1 MMQDALYY
9 HEPERR
15 SFDATVTGCTAR
27 TDGLFAVTL
36 SDTAFYPEGGGQPGD
51 TGTLDGV
58 RVTDTR
64 LKEDAIVHLCEAAL
78 PVGQTVHG
86 ELDWDRRFRHM
97 QCHTGEHIFSGIA
110 HALYGCN
117 NVGFHLSRDCVTIDL
132 DRALTPEQLAE
143 VERQTNEAVFADVP
157 TVISYPDADTLR
169 TLDYRSKKELT
180 GVVRIVEA
188 GGRDVCACCGLHVA
202 RSGMVGCVKVGTQTP
217 HRGGIRLTLLIG
229 WDAVRDYDEKQK
241 SVTAISH
248 TLSAKPHEVAQA
260 VELMAAR
267 NDRYKAE
274 VIALHEQIFR
284 LRAALLP
291 TDQDRLW
298 SFAEGLS
305 PVQIRQFADILAEQT
320 GWAAVFCQA
329 ETGGYQYAICSH
341 TGDVRPICKALNS
354 ALDGHGGGK
363 AAVVQGAV
371 RASQSE
377 IENFCRTVSID
388 SSTSN

>member
-1 MMQDALYY
+1 MQDARYY
-9 HEPERR
+9 HHPDER
-15 SFDATVTGCTAR
+15 SFDATVTGCQAYK
-27 TDGLFAVTL
+27 DGLFAVTL
-36 SDTAFYPEGGGQPGD
+36 SDTLFYPEGGGQPGD
-51 TGTLDGV
+51 TGTLSGV

-64 LKEDAIVHLCEAAL
+64 LSGDEIIHVCETEL

-86 ELDWDRRFRHM
+86 ELDWERRFRHM

-110 HALYGCN
+110 HELYGCN
-117 NVGFHLSRDCVTIDL
+117 NVGFHLSRDCVTIDF
-132 DRALTPEQLAE
+132 DRVLTAEQLAE

-180 GVVRIVEA
+180 GTVRIVEA

-229 WDAVRDYDEKQK
+229 WDAVRDYDQKQK
-241 SVTAISH
+241 SVTEISH
-248 TLSAKPHEVAQA
+248 ILSAKPHEVAQA
-260 VELMAAR
+260 VELMASR

-284 LRAALLP
+284 LKAALLP
-291 TDQDRLW
+291 SNQDRLW
-298 SFAEGLS
+298 SFAENLS

-320 GWAAVFCQA
+320 GWAAVFSEA
-329 ETGGYQYAICSH
+329 PNGGYQYAICGH
-341 TGDVRPICKALNS
+341 NVDVRPICKELNQALN
-354 ALDGHGGGK
+354 GHGGGK
-363 AAVVQGAV
+363 PAVVQGAV
-371 RASQSE
+371 QASQSE
-377 IENFCRTVSID
+377 IETFFRNLSID
-388 SSTSN
+388 LRTQH

>member
-1 MMQDALYY
+1 MQDARYY
-9 HEPERR
+9 HHPDER
-15 SFDATVTGCTAR
+15 SFDATVTGCR
-27 TDGLFAVTL
+27 DYKDGLFAVTL
-36 SDTAFYPEGGGQPGD
+36 SDTLFYPEGGGQPGD
-51 TGTLDGV
+51 TGTLSGV

-64 LKEDAIVHLCEAAL
+64 LSRDEIIHVCETEL

-86 ELDWDRRFRHM
+86 ELDWERRFRHM

-110 HALYGCN
+110 HELYGCN
-117 NVGFHLSRDCVTIDL
+117 NVGFHLSRDCVTIDF
-132 DRALTPEQLAE
+132 DRVLTAEQLAE

-180 GVVRIVEA
+180 GTVRIVEA

-229 WDAVRDYDEKQK
+229 WDAVRDYDQKQK
-241 SVTAISH
+241 SVTEISH
-248 TLSAKPHEVAQA
+248 ILSAKPHEVAQA
-260 VELMAAR
+260 VELMASR

-284 LRAALLP
+284 LKAALLP
-291 TDQDRLW
+291 SDQDRLW
-298 SFAEGLS
+298 SFAENLS

-320 GWAAVFCQA
+320 GWAAVFSEA
-329 ETGGYQYAICSH
+329 PNGGYQYAICSH
-341 TGDVRPICKALNS
+341 NVDVCPICKELNQALN
-354 ALDGHGGGK
+354 GHGGGK
-363 AAVVQGAV
+363 PAVVQGAV
-371 RASQSE
+371 QASQSE
-377 IENFCRTVSID
+377 IETFCRNLSID
-388 SSTSN
+388 LSTQH

>member
-1 MMQDALYY
+1 MQDARYY
-9 HEPERR
+9 HHPDER
-15 SFDATVTGCTAR
+15 SFDATVTGCQAYK
-27 TDGLFAVTL
+27 DGLFAVTL
-36 SDTAFYPEGGGQPGD
+36 SDTLFYPEGGGQPGD
-51 TGTLDGV
+51 TGTLSGV

-64 LKEDAIVHLCEAAL
+64 LSGDEIIHVCETEL

-86 ELDWDRRFRHM
+86 ELDWERRFRHM

-110 HALYGCN
+110 HELYGCN
-117 NVGFHLSRDCVTIDL
+117 NVGFHLSRDCVTIDF
-132 DRALTPEQLAE
+132 DRVLTPEQLAE

-180 GVVRIVEA
+180 GMVRIVEA

-229 WDAVRDYDEKQK
+229 WDAVRDYDQKQK
-241 SVTAISH
+241 SVTEISH
-248 TLSAKPHEVAQA
+248 ILSAKPHEVAQA
-260 VELMAAR
+260 VELMASR

-284 LRAALLP
+284 LKAALLP
-291 TDQDRLW
+291 SNQDRLW
-298 SFAEGLS
+298 SFAENLS

-320 GWAAVFCQA
+320 GWAAVFSEA
-329 ETGGYQYAICSH
+329 PNGGYQYAICGH
-341 TGDVRPICKALNS
+341 NVDVRPICKELNQALN
-354 ALDGHGGGK
+354 GHGGGK
-363 AAVVQGAV
+363 PAVVQGAV
-371 RASQSE
+371 QASQSE
-377 IENFCRTVSID
+377 IETFCRNLSID
-388 SSTSN
+388 LRTQH

>member
-1 MMQDALYY
+1 MQDARYY
-9 HEPERR
+9 HHPDER
-15 SFDATVTGCTAR
+15 SFDATVTGCR
-27 TDGLFAVTL
+27 DYKDGLFAVTL
-36 SDTAFYPEGGGQPGD
+36 SDTLFYPEGGGQPGD
-51 TGTLDGV
+51 TGTLSGV

-64 LKEDAIVHLCEAAL
+64 LSGDEIIHVCETEL

-86 ELDWDRRFRHM
+86 ELDWERRFRHM

-110 HALYGCN
+110 HELYGCN
-117 NVGFHLSRDCVTIDL
+117 NVGFHLSRDCVTIDF
-132 DRALTPEQLAE
+132 DRVLTAEQLAE

-180 GVVRIVEA
+180 GMVRIVEA

-229 WDAVRDYDEKQK
+229 WDAVRDYDQKQK
-241 SVTAISH
+241 SVTEISH
-248 TLSAKPHEVAQA
+248 ILSAKPHEVAQA
-260 VELMAAR
+260 VELMASR

-284 LRAALLP
+284 LNAALLP
-291 TDQDRLW
+291 SDQDRLW
-298 SFAEGLS
+298 SFAENLS

-320 GWAAVFCQA
+320 GWAAVFSEA
-329 ETGGYQYAICSH
+329 PNGGYQYAICGH
-341 TGDVRPICKALNS
+341 NVDVRPICKELNQALN
-354 ALDGHGGGK
+354 GHGGGK
-363 AAVVQGAV
+363 PAVVQGAV
-371 RASQSE
+371 QASQSE
-377 IENFCRTVSID
+377 IETFFRNLSID
-388 SSTSN
+388 LRTQH

>member
-1 MMQDALYY
+1 MQDARYY
-9 HEPERR
+9 HHPDER
-15 SFDATVTGCTAR
+15 SFDATVTGCRAYK
-27 TDGLFAVTL
+27 DGLFAVTL
-36 SDTAFYPEGGGQPGD
+36 SDTLFYPEGGGQPGD
-51 TGTLDGV
+51 TGTLSGV

-64 LKEDAIVHLCEAAL
+64 LSGDEIIHVCETEL

-86 ELDWDRRFRHM
+86 ELDWERRFRHM

-110 HALYGCN
+110 HELYGCN
-117 NVGFHLSRDCVTIDL
+117 NVGFHLSRDCVTIDF
-132 DRALTPEQLAE
+132 DRVLTAEQLAE

-180 GVVRIVEA
+180 GTVRIVEA

-229 WDAVRDYDEKQK
+229 WDAVRDYDQKQK
-241 SVTAISH
+241 SVTEISH
-248 TLSAKPHEVAQA
+248 ILSAKPHEVAQA
-260 VELMAAR
+260 VELMASR

-284 LRAALLP
+284 LKAALLP
-291 TDQDRLW
+291 SNQDRLW
-298 SFAEGLS
+298 SFAENLS

-320 GWAAVFCQA
+320 GWAAVFSEA
-329 ETGGYQYAICSH
+329 PNGGYQYAICGH
-341 TGDVRPICKALNS
+341 NVDVRPICKELNQALN
-354 ALDGHGGGK
+354 GHGGGK
-363 AAVVQGAV
+363 PAVVQGAV
-371 RASQSE
+371 QASQSE
-377 IENFCRTVSID
+377 IETFCRNLSID
-388 SSTSN
+388 LRTQH

>member
-1 MMQDALYY
+1 MQDARYY
-9 HEPERR
+9 HHPDER
-15 SFDATVTGCTAR
+15 SFDATVTGCRAYK
-27 TDGLFAVTL
+27 DGLFAVTL
-36 SDTAFYPEGGGQPGD
+36 SDTLFYPEGGGQPGD
-51 TGTLDGV
+51 TGTLSGV

-64 LKEDAIVHLCEAAL
+64 LSEDEIIHVCETEL

-86 ELDWDRRFRHM
+86 ELDWERRFRHM

-110 HALYGCN
+110 HELYGCN
-117 NVGFHLSRDCVTIDL
+117 NVGFHLSRDCVTIDF
-132 DRALTPEQLAE
+132 DRVLTPEQLAE

-180 GVVRIVEA
+180 GTVRIVEA

-229 WDAVRDYDEKQK
+229 WDAVRDYDQKQK
-241 SVTAISH
+241 SVTEISH
-248 TLSAKPHEVAQA
+248 ILSAKPHEVAQA
-260 VELMAAR
+260 VELMASR

-284 LRAALLP
+284 LKAALLP
-291 TDQDRLW
+291 SNQDRLW
-298 SFAEGLS
+298 SFAENLS

-320 GWAAVFCQA
+320 GWAAVFSEA
-329 ETGGYQYAICSH
+329 PNGGYQYAICGH
-341 TGDVRPICKALNS
+341 NVDVRPICKELNQALN
-354 ALDGHGGGK
+354 GHGGGK
-363 AAVVQGAV
+363 PAVVQGAV
-371 RASQSE
+371 QASQSE
-377 IENFCRTVSID
+377 IETFFRNLSID
-388 SSTSN
+388 LRTQH

>member
-1 MMQDALYY
+1 MQDARYY
-9 HEPERR
+9 HEPNERG
-15 SFDATVTGCTAR
+15 FDAIVTGCR
-27 TDGLFAVTL
+27 DYKDGLFAVTL
-36 SDTAFYPEGGGQPGD
+36 SDTLFYPEGGGQPGD
-51 TGTLDGV
+51 TGTLSGV

-64 LKEDAIVHLCEAAL
+64 LSGDEIIHVCEAEL

-86 ELDWDRRFRHM
+86 ELDWERRFRHM

-110 HALYGCN
+110 HELYGCN
-117 NVGFHLSRDCVTIDL
+117 NVGFHLSRDCVTIDF
-132 DRALTPEQLAE
+132 DRVLTPEQLAE

-180 GVVRIVEA
+180 GTVRIVEA

-229 WDAVRDYDEKQK
+229 WDAVRDYDQKQK
-241 SVTAISH
+241 SVIEISH
-248 TLSAKPHEVAQA
+248 ILSAKPHEVAQA
-260 VELMAAR
+260 VELMASR

-284 LRAALLP
+284 LKAALLP
-291 TDQDRLW
+291 SDQDRLW

-320 GWAAVFCQA
+320 GWAAVFSEA
-329 ETGGYQYAICSH
+329 PNGGYQYAICSYSV
-341 TGDVRPICKALNS
+341 DVRPICKELHQALN
-354 ALDGHGGGK
+354 GHGGGK
-363 AAVVQGAV
+363 LAVVQGAV
-371 RASQSE
+371 QASQRE
-377 IENFCRTVSID
+377 IETFCRNLSID
-388 SSTSN
+388 LHTQH

>member
-1 MMQDALYY
+1 MQDARYY
-9 HEPERR
+9 HHPDER
-15 SFDATVTGCTAR
+15 SFDATVTGCRAYK
-27 TDGLFAVTL
+27 DGLFAVTL
-36 SDTAFYPEGGGQPGD
+36 SDTLFYPEGGGQPGD
-51 TGTLDGV
+51 TGTLSGV

-64 LKEDAIVHLCEAAL
+64 LSGDEIIHVCETEL

-86 ELDWDRRFRHM
+86 ELDWERRFRHM

-110 HALYGCN
+110 HELYGCN
-117 NVGFHLSRDCVTIDL
+117 NVGFHLSRDCVTIDF
-132 DRALTPEQLAE
+132 DRVLTPEQLAE

-180 GVVRIVEA
+180 GTVRIVEA

-229 WDAVRDYDEKQK
+229 WDAVRDYDQKQK
-241 SVTAISH
+241 SVTEISH
-248 TLSAKPHEVAQA
+248 ILSAKPHEVAQA
-260 VELMAAR
+260 VELMASR

-284 LRAALLP
+284 LKAALLP
-291 TDQDRLW
+291 NDQDRLW
-298 SFAEGLS
+298 SFAENLS

-320 GWAAVFCQA
+320 GWAAVFSEA
-329 ETGGYQYAICSH
+329 PNGGYQYAICGH
-341 TGDVRPICKALNS
+341 NVDVRPICKELNQALN
-354 ALDGHGGGK
+354 GHGGGK
-363 AAVVQGAV
+363 PAVVQGAV
-371 RASQSE
+371 QASQSE
-377 IENFCRTVSID
+377 IETFFRNLSID
-388 SSTSN
+388 LRTQH

>member
-1 MMQDALYY
+1 MQDARYY
-9 HEPERR
+9 HHPDER
-15 SFDATVTGCTAR
+15 SFDATVTGCRAYK
-27 TDGLFAVTL
+27 DGLFAVTL
-36 SDTAFYPEGGGQPGD
+36 SDTLFYPEGGGQPGD
-51 TGTLDGV
+51 TGTLSGV

-64 LKEDAIVHLCEAAL
+64 LSGNEIIHVCEAEL

-86 ELDWDRRFRHM
+86 ELDWERRFRHM

-110 HALYGCN
+110 HELYGCN
-117 NVGFHLSRDCVTIDL
+117 NVGFHPSRDCVTIDF
-132 DRALTPEQLAE
+132 DRVLTPEQLAE

-180 GVVRIVEA
+180 GTVRIVEA

-229 WDAVRDYDEKQK
+229 WDAVRDYDQKQK
-241 SVTAISH
+241 SVSEISH
-248 TLSAKPHEVAQA
+248 ILSAKPHEVAQA
-260 VELMAAR
+260 VELMASR

-284 LRAALLP
+284 LKAALLP
-291 TDQDRLW
+291 SNQDRLW
-298 SFAEGLS
+298 SFAENLS

-320 GWAAVFCQA
+320 GWAAVFSEA
-329 ETGGYQYAICSH
+329 PNGGYQYAICSH
-341 TGDVRPICKALNS
+341 NVDVCPICKELNQALN
-354 ALDGHGGGK
+354 GHGGGK
-363 AAVVQGAV
+363 PAVVQGAV
-371 RASQSE
+371 QASQSE
-377 IENFCRTVSID
+377 IETFCRNLSID
-388 SSTSN
+388 LSTQH

>member
-1 MMQDALYY
+1 MQDARYY
-9 HEPERR
+9 HHPDER
-15 SFDATVTGCTAR
+15 SFDATVTGR
-27 TDGLFAVTL
+27 RDYKDGLFAVTL
-36 SDTAFYPEGGGQPGD
+36 SDTLFYPEGGGQPGD
-51 TGTLDGV
+51 TGTLSGV

-64 LKEDAIVHLCEAAL
+64 LSRDEIIHVCETEL

-86 ELDWDRRFRHM
+86 ELDWERRFRHM

-110 HALYGCN
+110 HELYGCN
-117 NVGFHLSRDCVTIDL
+117 NVGFHLSRDCVTIDF
-132 DRALTPEQLAE
+132 DRVLTAEQLAE

-157 TVISYPDADTLR
+157 TVISYPDADTLH

-180 GVVRIVEA
+180 GTVRIVEA

-229 WDAVRDYDEKQK
+229 WDAVRDYDQKQK
-241 SVTAISH
+241 SVTEISH
-248 TLSAKPHEVAQA
+248 ILSAKPHEVAQA
-260 VELMAAR
+260 VELMASR

-284 LRAALLP
+284 LKAALLP
-291 TDQDRLW
+291 SNQDRLW

-320 GWAAVFCQA
+320 GWAAVFSEA
-329 ETGGYQYAICSH
+329 PNGGYQYAICGH
-341 TGDVRPICKALNS
+341 NVDVRPICKELNQALN
-354 ALDGHGGGK
+354 GHGGGK
-363 AAVVQGAV
+363 PAVVQGAV
-371 RASQSE
+371 QASQSE
-377 IENFCRTVSID
+377 IETFFRNLSID
-388 SSTSN
+388 LRTQH